1 MKAQTWV
8 VIVFGFVVGW
18 TVFGVAQEKPTAPPA
33 TKTSNPV
40 ATIPAA
46 KADPVLAEVDKLKVQ
61 NVLLRIELAQRTI
74 QQAQADFE
82 KARTEAQSLI
92 QGLQVPGYTLDLQTL
107 TYTAAKPPALPEKK

>member
-1 MKAQTWV
+1 MKR
-8 VIVFGFVVGW
+8 IVWTFVVCACVGYAA
-18 TVFGVAQEKPTAPPA
+18 TVLAQEKPTPTKVEPA
-33 TKTSNPV
+33 LT
-40 ATIPAA
+40 
-46 KADPVLAEVDKLKVQ
+46 EVQRLQVQ

-82 KARTEAQSLI
+82 KARTDATALM